1 MQSEKQINAAADKA
15 MAALGLPSQ
24 TNERYWSSI
33 KAVAMLCRT
42 TMPKP
47 EIVQAMP
54 ELFRFIERGMAAQ
67 QAVDTILSKANAAP
81 SEGNER

>member
-1 MQSEKQINAAADKA
+1 MQFEKQINAAADKA
-15 MAALGLPSQ
+15 MAALGPPSQ

-33 KAVAMLCRT
+33 TAVAALCRT
-42 TMPKP
+42 TMSKP

-81 SEGNER
+81 SEGE